1 MPFSNKKYKE
11 SKQYDISPIILP
23 VFHEPDDGDDDNGSN
38 HSDDDVEMIS
48 NHNVDNDDD
57 VVLSECLSVCLYV
70 WYSVGIKYLL
80 ALLYHRS
87 SFFVIKIFSFFLKK
101 RKFIT

>member
-11 SKQYDISPIILP
+11 IKQYDVDPIILP

-57 VVLSECLSVCLYV
+57 VVLSECLSVCTCG
-70 WYSVGIKYLL
+70 VGIKYLL

-87 SFFVIKIFSFFLKK
+87 SFFVVKIF
-101 RKFIT
+101 